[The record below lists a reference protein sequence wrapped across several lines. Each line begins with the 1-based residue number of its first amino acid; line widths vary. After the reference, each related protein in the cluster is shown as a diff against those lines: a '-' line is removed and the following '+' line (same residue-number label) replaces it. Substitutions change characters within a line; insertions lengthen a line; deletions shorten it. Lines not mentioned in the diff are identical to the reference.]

1 MNGIRT
7 GVNGDDIIGENTLR
21 SPCLLNKLTHST
33 MQYASRNDGF
43 SKSEISNL
51 PSELW
56 NTFQLQ
62 RRQKQISKVQY
73 PKKRLTIVLS
83 QYPSCYNS
91 NCAPQIQR
99 VIQICCSKIVWIM
112 NELTTTGQYLDIR
125 SLLFGIML

>member
-1 MNGIRT
+1 MMNGIGT

-33 MQYASRNDGF
+33 MQYASRNDDF

-73 PKKRLTIVLS
+73 PKKRFTNTHHAITQIVPLRYS
-83 QYPSCYNS
+83 VS
-91 NCAPQIQR
+91 
-99 VIQICCSKIVWIM
+99 SKYVAVK
-112 NELTTTGQYLDIR
+112 
-125 SLLFGIML
+125 LFGL